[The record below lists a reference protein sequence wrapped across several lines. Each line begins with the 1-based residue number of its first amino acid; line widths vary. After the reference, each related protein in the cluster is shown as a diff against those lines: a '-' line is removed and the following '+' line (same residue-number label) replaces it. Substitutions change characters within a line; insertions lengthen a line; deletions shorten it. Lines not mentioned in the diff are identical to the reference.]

1 MIFTVNLKNA
11 NLVRKALV
19 ERGWVEK
26 MSPKLSKITRNT
38 TTTKLK
44 IQQRLDSLIL
54 SHLVKG
60 HHSSFVWDLKHY
72 KYLNYS
78 YQDDAG
84 YDDKTQD
91 NVSNEKN
98 PIRNQLD
105 VEALWTSWEGFWN
118 CTQQSSW
125 SYIEN
130 VAEINTPRIY
140 VKATLNQNDFLRD
153 FLLTTCTSLLK
164 WLLIMVANNVPILN
178 GKTSTNVLIFA
189 LNRCKEY
196 LYMKEN
202 RDIDFPIYTKATSGQ
217 WNFFLNTYYTL
228 IDCND
233 VFLEDKSNILPL
245 LIAYAKILLKKIHK
259 YRPQL
264 SCEGFHNVWVL
275 KSTDPRDRAVKMAST
290 LGVITDWI
298 NSAPSEYVIEKY
310 IGKKNI

>member
-1 MIFTVNLKNA
+1 MIFTINLKNA
-11 NLVRKALV
+11 NVVRKALV

-26 MSPKLSKITRNT
+26 VSPKLSNVTRNT
-38 TTTKLK
+38 TSTKLK
-44 IQQRLDSLIL
+44 IHQRLDSLIL
-54 SHLVKG
+54 SSLVKG
-60 HHSSFVWDLKHY
+60 HHSSFVWGLKHY

-78 YQDDAG
+78 HRNDAG
-84 YDDKTQD
+84 SDDKI
-91 NVSNEKN
+91 NAIKEKK
-98 PIRNQLD
+98 PISNQLD
-105 VEALWTSWEGFWN
+105 VEALWTSREGLWN
-118 CTQQSSW
+118 CTQQSYW
-125 SYIEN
+125 SYVEN

-140 VKATLNQNDFLRD
+140 VKATINHKDFLKD

-164 WLLIMVANNVPILN
+164 WLLTMVANNVPILN

-202 RDIDFPIYTKATSGQ
+202 RDIDIPIHTKATPGQ
-217 WNFFLNTYYTL
+217 WNFFLKTYYTL

-233 VFLEDKSNILPL
+233 MFLDDKSNILPL

-264 SCEGFHNVWVL
+264 SCEGFHNIWVL
-275 KSTDPRDRAVKMAST
+275 KSTDPRDQAVKMASK
-290 LGVITDWI
+290 LDVIIDWM